1 MKPQTQGLQLS
12 LLIHAVFI
20 LGVLGLSL
28 MAGTTRRPVVIDF
41 DLEKSIPAPPPPIQ
55 KSPETPVRKV
65 AAPPS
70 EKALKAIPPPVPREE
85 VRPIPPMEVPKVQE
99 TSPSWIHSTSDLTV
113 PVENPGVPN
122 VPGGLGKVEGKA
134 GASGTTSGSGKGGTG
149 GGGTA
154 EAGAGEKAKSR
165 YLAEHF
171 AFIRDKILQRV
182 TYPPL
187 ARRMGWQGKV
197 VLSFVINPNGT
208 IKEPLVAQG
217 SGHEIL
223 DQSALEALKG
233 STPFPQPPV
242 EARITIPIA
251 YKLN

>member
-1 MKPQTQGLQLS
+1 MKPQTQGLHFS
-12 LLIHAVFI
+12 LLIHAVVI
-20 LGVLGLSL
+20 LAILGLSL
-28 MAGTTRRPVVIDF
+28 AAKNNRRPMVIDF
-41 DLEKSIPAPPPPIQ
+41 DLEKSIPAPSPPVQ
-55 KSPETPVRKV
+55 KPQEIPVRKV

-70 EKALKAIPPPVPREE
+70 EKAFKAIPPPVPGEE
-85 VRPIPPMEVPKVQE
+85 VRPIPPPEAPKVQE
-99 TSPSWIHSTSDLTV
+99 TSPTWIHSTSDLTV
-113 PVENPGVPN
+113 PTENPGVPN
-122 VPGGLGKVEGKA
+122 VPGGLGKVEGKT
-134 GASGTTSGSGKGGTG
+134 GASGTTYGSGKDGTG
-149 GGGTA
+149 GGGIA

-165 YLAEHF
+165 YLNEHF

-197 VLSFVINPNGT
+197 VISFIINLNGM
-208 IKEPLVAQG
+208 IKDPQVAQG

-233 STPFPQPPV
+233 SAPFPQPPV